1 MTAPAPGVGA
11 VVGAGLAP
19 VIENT
24 RPSLALSDVL
34 YAAISANVDG
44 NNTLVAAV
52 AGKRIRV
59 LSLALVASGGV
70 NTAQLQTAAGG
81 IALTGV
87 MDLASDGQVILPY
100 NDAGWCEC
108 GTGELLNLAL
118 TEANVVAGMLTYVLA
133 G

>member
-1 MTAPAPGVGA
+1 MTAPSPALGA
-11 VVGAGLAP
+11 AVLAGLAP

-34 YAAISANVDG
+34 YAAIAASTDG
-44 NNTLVAAV
+44 NNTLVAGV

-59 LSLALVASGGV
+59 LSMVLVASGGV

-81 IALTGV
+81 VALTGV
-87 MDLASDGQVILPY
+87 MDLADNGQLTMLY
-100 NDAGWCEC
+100 NPAGWCET
-108 GTGELLNLAL
+108 GTGELLNMAL
-118 TEANVVAGMLTYVLA
+118 TEANAVAGMLTYVLA

>member
-34 YAAISANVDG
+34 YAAISADALGTNE
-44 NNTLVAAV
+44 LVAGV
-52 AGKRIRV
+52 AGLRIRV
-59 LSLALVASGGV
+59 VSLVLVASGGA
-70 NTAQLQTAAGG
+70 NTVTLVGEVGLTGAMDIANNAQL
-81 IALTGV
+81 V
-87 MDLASDGQVILPY
+87 LPY
-100 NDAGWCEC
+100 QPAGWCEA
-108 GTGELLNLAL
+108 GTGEPLELDLSDATL
-118 TEANVVAGMLTYVLA
+118 VAGMLSYVLA

>member
-34 YAAISANVDG
+34 YAAISADALGTNE
-44 NNTLVAAV
+44 LVAGV
-52 AGKRIRV
+52 AGLRIRV
-59 LSLALVASGGV
+59 VSLVLVASGGA
-70 NTAQLQTAAGG
+70 NTVHLVGEV
-81 IALTGV
+81 ALTGE
-87 MDLASDGQVILPY
+87 MDIASNGQLILPY
-100 NDAGWCEC
+100 QPAGWCEA
-108 GTGELLNLAL
+108 GTGEPLNLELSDATL
-118 TEANVVAGMLTYVLA
+118 VAGMLSYVLA

>member
-34 YAAISANVDG
+34 YAAISADALGTNE
-44 NNTLVAAV
+44 LVAGV
-52 AGKRIRV
+52 AALRIRV
-59 LSLALVASGGV
+59 VSLVLVASGGA
-70 NTAQLQTAAGG
+70 NTVHLVGEV
-81 IALTGV
+81 ALTGE
-87 MDLASDGQVILPY
+87 MDIADNGQLTMLY
-100 NDAGWCEC
+100 NPAGWCEA
-108 GTGELLNLAL
+108 GTGEPLNLELSDATL
-118 TEANVVAGMLTYVLA
+118 VAGMLTYVLA